1 MGYTYPRTRINGI
14 DEFDLDKKSQRHKGQ
29 EWQVSTR
36 SVYNPSNQNE
46 GMDNRPTLASLIYRR
61 GFNKSSLA
69 KAIGVS
75 RSTVTKWC
83 NGQHVPNGMSLTRL
97 CEVLDIDWNQV
108 RATQASVYAENEL
121 DEYRI
126 YRKASK
132 PTTIAS
138 RGRF

>member
-1 MGYTYPRTRINGI
+1 MGYSYVPIHINGVEVNDMDRKSRNGYDS
-14 DEFDLDKKSQRHKGQ
+14 DEPV
-29 EWQVSTR
+29 E
-36 SVYNPSNQNE
+36 
-46 GMDNRPTLASLIYRR
+46 DNRRTLATWIYMR

-69 KAIGVS
+69 RAIGVS

-108 RATQASVYAENEL
+108 RATQASIYAET
-121 DEYRI
+121 DPDDFRTA
-126 YRKASK
+126 RTSKK

-138 RGRF
+138 RGRW